1 MEEYKIP
8 LVAVVGPTA
17 SGKTKLGVEIAKRFD
32 GEIVSCDSMQI
43 YEGLNISTAKP
54 TDEEKEGIPHH
65 LIGFASSDRI
75 FSVSDYCRIAKE
87 TVADIHSRGRLPVL
101 VGGTG
106 LYYSSLVDNI
116 EFIDEET
123 DLDYRN
129 HLKSRAEKEGAGA
142 ILEELR
148 RVDPETA
155 AKLHSNNLGR
165 IIRALEIYHA
175 TGRTKTE
182 QDRLSRLRPSP
193 YRLTAIGLDCKNRD
207 YLYERINRRV
217 DMMLSAGLVD
227 EARSFFEGNPSG
239 TAVQAIG
246 CKELLPYFEGAE
258 TLGNCVENIK
268 MQTRRYAKRQLTWFR
283 RDERIRFFY
292 IDEYDDASALINDVN
307 GYVKEN
313 LG

>member
-54 TDEEKEGIPHH
+54 TEEEKEGIPHH

-148 RVDPETA
+148 AVDPETA

-217 DMMLSAGLVD
+217 DIMLSAGLVD

-258 TLGNCVENIK
+258 TLENCVENIK

-292 IDEYDDASALINDVN
+292 IDEYADSSALINDVN